1 MIFDRILIP
10 IAPEQELNE
19 SLHQALYLSNKCSS
33 QVTLLSVIKALD
45 EFKEIHHISGT
56 ALDILDEAT
65 QHYHNVLKAHIH
77 ELGKQ
82 YPNIKF
88 ATQIRI
94 GIPFIEIIKEAKETN
109 SSLIMIDS
117 YRNTKKQACQRGSN
131 TLNLMRKSEIPIWSV
146 SKKPKVISNVVAA
159 VDLTN
164 QDYQDFNSKLISLAI
179 EFCKTVGASL
189 TCCHVWK
196 LECED
201 FLKNWSGYSD
211 IDIALL
217 SQKLRNERMERL
229 NSLLLPYV
237 NNAVPIQVK
246 LLEGEPRDV
255 LPKYVSSNEI
265 DLVILGSMSR
275 AGISGFVM
283 GNTAESMINQ
293 LGCSVITLK
302 PDSFKSP
309 VSQ

>member
-19 SLHQALYLSNKCSS
+19 SLHQALHLSNKCSS
-33 QVTLLSVIKALD
+33 QVTLLSVIKTLD
-45 EFKEIHHISGT
+45 EFKEIHHISGS

-77 ELGKQ
+77 VLGKQ

-109 SSLIMIDS
+109 SSLIMIDF

-164 QDYQDFNSKLISLAI
+164 QDYQDFNSKLISLAV

-229 NSLLLPYV
+229 NLLLLPYV